1 MKLKELAEL
10 VKQMRQAQRQYFK
23 ERSPQWLSQ
32 ARELERR
39 VDKAIADIQDKQKK
53 LFDDG
58 EGGPFW

>member
-1 MKLKELAEL
+1 MKLDEFVAL
-10 VKQMRQAQRQYFK
+10 VKQMRESQRAYFK

-53 LFDDG
+53 LF
-58 EGGPFW
+58 